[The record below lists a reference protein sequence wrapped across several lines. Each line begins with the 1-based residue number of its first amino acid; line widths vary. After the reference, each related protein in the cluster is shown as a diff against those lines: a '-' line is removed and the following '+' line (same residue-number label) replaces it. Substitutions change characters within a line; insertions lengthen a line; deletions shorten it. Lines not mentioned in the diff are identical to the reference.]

1 MQSSWSLLPPAHQI
15 PQAAGAAQDPALCA
29 LLGRRTLGAIG
40 DPCCRSTGPSRR
52 AQQSNPQSPQF
63 VSIQSRTGLPGLP
76 QNVGTLSMTDY
87 LLCACACACTCTC
100 KTSIHD
106 PSPTWQRLKDLADL
120 STIAYQSTW
129 ILPLRNSH
137 PRSPSLGT
145 SPPRHP
151 SPKHLFRPLSRISP
165 RPARFTATSSSA
177 TSSLP
182 YFLALLAS
190 FILLDNR
197 STLTLFFALL
207 IRRTRSRR
215 KRRTSPHRYIHSSR
229 RQGQQREKYNS
240 RRISQQQLAPT
251 DIPVR

>member
-29 LLGRRTLGAIG
+29 LLGRRVLGAIG

-63 VSIQSRTGLPGLP
+63 VSIQSRTALPGLP
-76 QNVGTLSMTDY
+76 QNAGTLSMTD
-87 LLCACACACTCTC
+87 CSAPAPAPCTC

-120 STIAYQSTW
+120 SAITYQSTW

-137 PRSPSLGT
+137 SRSPSLGT

-182 YFLALLAS
+182 HFLALLAS

-197 STLTLFFALL
+197 STLPPFFASL

-229 RQGQQREKYNS
+229 RQGQQRERYNS
-240 RRISQQQLAPT
+240 RHISQQQLAPT